1 MNTVQAQQ
9 FAALQKA
16 TASYNNDAKMADH
29 MRRREA
35 DVMSRAAEQNR
46 RDEEELRIA
55 HGELGEET
63 RKQKDH
69 EIEKKRYK
77 HAVETDRQSIVKITS
92 ELKGIEADEREQKTQ
107 FVKEME
113 SLNNE
118 NDFILTHRENKKM
131 SQLLDAETVNWFVEI
146 KLNATMKHGIDGVD
160 EMQMVDESERW
171 SEDATR
177 AKDELAGL
185 IEIEGRSSELT
196 KKMNELEKFLQQLRA
211 KFLLEHSNLGQIET
225 NDLEAKWMNAFE
237 EDGGEDT
244 TDNEGGKAANGL
256 TGGPSTIHMD
266 LFYSDHE

>member
-16 TASYNNDAKMADH
+16 TASYNNDANMADH

-92 ELKGIEADEREQKTQ
+92 ELKGIEVRRFHFSMNVEDSPLTQ
-107 FVKEME
+107 SRHYPIDSSPRRPPLDLQCS
-113 SLNNE
+113 SL
-118 NDFILTHRENKKM
+118 
-131 SQLLDAETVNWFVEI
+131 
-146 KLNATMKHGIDGVD
+146 
-160 EMQMVDESERW
+160 
-171 SEDATR
+171 
-177 AKDELAGL
+177 
-185 IEIEGRSSELT
+185 
-196 KKMNELEKFLQQLRA
+196 
-211 KFLLEHSNLGQIET
+211 
-225 NDLEAKWMNAFE
+225 
-237 EDGGEDT
+237 
-244 TDNEGGKAANGL
+244 
-256 TGGPSTIHMD
+256 
-266 LFYSDHE
+266 